1 MFTDMRPPGPEGAEA
16 ARLGHWSFQR
26 MARTEPLALSD
37 LKVYSVFKKKKSER
51 SKKEKNITNLIDFS

>member
-1 MFTDMRPPGPEGAEA
+1 MFTDMRPPGPKGVEA

-37 LKVYSVFKKKKSER
+37 LKVYSVFKKKKE
-51 SKKEKNITNLIDFS
+51 